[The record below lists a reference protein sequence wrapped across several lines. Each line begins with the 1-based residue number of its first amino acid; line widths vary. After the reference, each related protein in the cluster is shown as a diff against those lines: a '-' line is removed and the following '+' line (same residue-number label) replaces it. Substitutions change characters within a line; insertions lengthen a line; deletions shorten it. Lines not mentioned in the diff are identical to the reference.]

1 MSDYIIRAT
10 AADNKIRA
18 FAATTRD
25 LVEHARNVH
34 NTSPVATAALGRLL
48 TAGSMMGS
56 MLKNAEDLLTLQI
69 KSDGPIGGI
78 TVTADSRAN
87 VKGYVNHPGV
97 MLPPSP
103 EGKLDVGRAVRP
115 GILSVIMDQGM
126 KEPYASRTKMPSGE
140 IAEDITYYYAV
151 SEQTPSSVALGVL
164 MNRENT
170 VRNAAGF
177 IIQLMPSAGDEIG
190 AALEKRISGIRSIT
204 SLLMEGLTPEDIL
217 ERILGD
223 MGLVLHG
230 TMVTR
235 FQCNCSRE
243 KAERAI
249 MSMGRQEIREMIE
262 DNKPVEVNCHF
273 CNSYYNFTVDDLKKM
288 ISCS

>member
-1 MSDYIIRAT
+1 
-10 AADNKIRA
+10 
-18 FAATTRD
+18 
-25 LVEHARNVH
+25 
-34 NTSPVATAALGRLL
+34 
-48 TAGSMMGS
+48 
-56 MLKNAEDLLTLQI
+56 
-69 KSDGPIGGI
+69 
-78 TVTADSRAN
+78 
-87 VKGYVNHPGV
+87 
-97 MLPPSP
+97 
-103 EGKLDVGRAVRP
+103 
-115 GILSVIMDQGM
+115 
-126 KEPYASRTKMPSGE
+126 
-140 IAEDITYYYAV
+140 
-151 SEQTPSSVALGVL
+151 

-170 VRNAAGF
+170 VRNAGGF